1 MQPVDPPRARRLD
14 GMSLEDNSVTRRG
27 VRRIAGAMVSMGVAL
42 MAAQGSN
49 VGPRMVV
56 ALQTASPACGVAAP
70 GMARCLALF
79 LHTPVRP
86 ADTASGPAGLS
97 PTDIR
102 SAYDLPALG
111 AAGRTVA
118 VVDAYDDPNAESDL
132 GVYRATF
139 GMPPCTVAN
148 GCFRKADQ
156 RGGARFPAA
165 DAGWAQET
173 SLDIEMISAACPS
186 CHILLVE
193 ADGADMPS
201 LGAAENIAATAPG
214 VVAVSDSFGSSET
227 SDELGWDGQYFTH
240 PGVALVAASGDAG
253 GASLLGGGG
262 PIYPAASPLVTAV
275 GGTSLSRSNTPRGW
289 TETAWSGSGY
299 GCSAFEPKPA
309 WQGATG
315 CSSRSIADVAAVAD
329 PNTGVAVYNSYQSRG
344 WTVAGGTSAAAPII
358 ASIYALAGNT
368 RGLVGASRAYAAVG
382 ALNDVSPG
390 GGSGLLGG
398 ILGSSGSAG
407 AGYDGPTGLGSPA
420 GTNAF

>member
-1 MQPVDPPRARRLD
+1 M
-14 GMSLEDNSVTRRG
+14 TRRG
-27 VRRIAGAMVSMGVAL
+27 VRRIAGAMVSIGVVL
-42 MAAQGSN
+42 MAAEGWAP
-49 VGPRMVV
+49 GTRMMV
-56 ALQTASPACGVAAP
+56 AVQTASPAACGAAAP

-79 LHTPVRP
+79 MHTPARP
-86 ADTASGPAGLS
+86 ADAGGGPAGLT

-102 SAYDLPALG
+102 SAYGLPAIG
-111 AAGRTVA
+111 ARGRTVA
-118 VVDAYDDPNAESDL
+118 VVDAYDDPNAEADL

-139 GMPPCTVAN
+139 GLPPCTVAN

-156 RGGARFPAA
+156 RGGTRFPAA

-173 SLDIEMISAACPS
+173 SLDLEMISAACPS
-186 CHILLVE
+186 CGILLVE
-193 ADGADMPS
+193 ADATDMPS

-240 PGVALVAASGDAG
+240 PGVALVAASGDSG

-275 GGTSLSRSNTPRGW
+275 GGTSLSRANTPRGW
-289 TETAWSGSGY
+289 AETAWSGSGY
-299 GCSAFEPKPA
+299 GCSSVEAKPA

-315 CSSRSIADVAAVAD
+315 CSGRSIADVAAVAD
-329 PNTGVAVYNSYQSRG
+329 PRTGVAVYNSYQSQG

-358 ASIYALAGNT
+358 ASIYALVGNT
-368 RGLVGASRAYAAVG
+368 RDLVGASRAYAAVG
-382 ALNDVSPG
+382 ALHDVAQSG

-398 ILGSSGSAG
+398 ILGSSGSAASG
-407 AGYDGPTGLGSPA
+407 PGYHGPTGLGSPA